1 MLKADLRKQ
10 YLAERRALSAD
21 EVNQRSQQL
30 ATRLMVQL
38 SSLVADRRFVL
49 HTFLPIQRH
58 NEVDTWLIIHQIWDQ
73 YPQIQIAVPVTDMM
87 QLPMRHYVITPE
99 TTFVA
104 NRLGIPEPPTD
115 GLERQPEEF
124 SVVLVP
130 LLVFDQRGHRVG
142 YGGGF
147 YDRFLAQCRP
157 DCQKI
162 GLSLFAPIQQIDDVA
177 ETDIPLNGCLTP
189 DSYWAFGA

>member
-21 EVNQRSQQL
+21 EVTQRSQQIT
-30 ATRLMVQL
+30 TRLLASL
-38 SSLVADRRFVL
+38 STLIADRPPVL

-58 NEVDTWLIIHQIWDQ
+58 NEVDTWPIIHQIWDQ
-73 YPQIQIAVPVTDMM
+73 YPQLQIAVPVTDMT
-87 QLPMRHYVITPE
+87 QLSMRHYVITPE

-115 GLERQPEEF
+115 GPQLQSDEL

-130 LLVFDQRGHRVG
+130 LLVFDQQGHRVG

-162 GLSLFAPIQQIDDVA
+162 GLSLFSPVEQIDDVA
-177 ETDIPLNGCLTP
+177 DTDIRLNGCITP
-189 DSYWAFGA
+189 DRYWAFGA